1 MKENKVRIQGLIVLA
16 ILFVVYTIIAF
27 ALPFPKNG
35 VFFLAYL
42 FSVVAFGM
50 QIYVFRISFQRGSDV
65 KSKFYGFPIAKIGV
79 VYLLAQVVVS
89 LIIMALSPV
98 FPLWLELII
107 LVVILAVSGVGVI
120 AADVM
125 RNEIHRQDTVLR
137 KDVSSMRGMQS
148 KMRML
153 AGQCADTEISDE
165 VGLLSET
172 LRYSDPVSS
181 PAVATIE
188 AELESLI
195 DELQKAAMEQDFP
208 SARELCKKASLI
220 LEERNRLCKL
230 NK

>member
-27 ALPFPKNG
+27 AIPFHKNG
-35 VFFLAYL
+35 TFILSYL
-42 FSVVAFGM
+42 FSVIALGM

-79 VYLLAQVVVS
+79 FYLLVQIVVS
-89 LIIMALSPV
+89 LIMMALSIIVPIWMALILQV
-98 FPLWLELII
+98 II
-107 LVVILAVSGVGVI
+107 LAIAGVGVI

-125 RNEIHRQDTVLR
+125 RNEIQRQEVVLH
-137 KDVSSMRGMQS
+137 KDVSFMRSMQS

-153 AGQCADTEISDE
+153 SGQCADTEISGDINR
-165 VGLLSET
+165 LSEA

-181 PAVATIE
+181 QALAEIE
-188 AELESLI
+188 KELENLI

-208 SARELCKKASLI
+208 SARELCRKASLI

>member
-1 MKENKVRIQGLIVLA
+1 MKENKVRIQGLIILA
-16 ILFVVYTIIAF
+16 ILFVVYTVIAF

-35 VFFLAYL
+35 VFLLAYL
-42 FSVVAFGM
+42 FSVVAFGI

-79 VYLLAQVVVS
+79 LYLLVQIVVS
-89 LIIMALSPV
+89 LIMMALSILVPI
-98 FPLWLELII
+98 WLALILQAII
-107 LVVILAVSGVGVI
+107 LAAAGVGVI

-148 KMRML
+148 KIRML
-153 AGQCADTEISDE
+153 AGQCADTEISED
-165 VGLLSET
+165 VSRLSEA

-181 PAVATIE
+181 QALAEIE
-188 AELESLI
+188 KELESLI

-208 SARELCKKASLI
+208 AAHELCRKALLT